1 LCYNCFYVYIPF
13 FRNRRKK
20 ASARKIGLKKLWDFI
35 LGVVTMTTIPSR
47 LVIGRFGR
55 MGHGE
60 LKGIERFFFLLSKTG
75 LNFIL

>member
-1 LCYNCFYVYIPF
+1 MLQRFLCLYSF

-60 LKGIERFFFLLSKTG
+60 LKGIESYVVVFL
-75 LNFIL
+75 I

>member
-1 LCYNCFYVYIPF
+1 MILESNCYRINFDIY
-13 FRNRRKK
+13 RNRRKK

-60 LKGIERFFFLLSKTG
+60 LKGIIMQKNSCLF
-75 LNFIL
+75 